1 MSDDFLKY
9 ICSLAPV
16 GETALIVKQIDTG
29 KLHLDGTIKYT
40 WPAYMPAH
48 KRKKG
53 EAWFVNTGSFII
65 DRFKNG
71 RPSAS
76 TANCDHV
83 LFMMLDD
90 IGTKSKTPP
99 LEPTWIIETSPDNF
113 QWGYVYSEQP
123 TTGEHCAA
131 ITAIARAG
139 YSDPGATNAVR
150 NCRLPGS
157 TNQKPGRDSFEA
169 RLVEFSRKEYTLKEI
184 CDALDV
190 VPDEATTAKYIS
202 YNIKDT
208 GRDSVLTWLN
218 DKGLVLSGINAEGW
232 MSIVCPNNHEHT
244 DGQIF
249 ARYKPIDRSFC
260 CYHGHCTD
268 KIKSADFL
276 KWVCDNG
283 GPQAEHGLRDD
294 VLIAEMRA
302 MQEKLPEN
310 KMFAD
315 DAEKLKA
322 EVDFKEMGRTE
333 KSLWYDKFLYV
344 VTDDSYF
351 NLQTRREISRR
362 NFDALFR
369 HVACTSIVHTGEKG
383 KGRIITASVAYDENR
398 QAKGAPVLEGVTY
411 AAGDLSTVA
420 RDGFVYGNKWVDA
433 RPKISSHKA
442 DIKRWQEHCEF
453 LLPDDS
459 ERNHCY
465 DVMAYKLQHPTVKIN
480 HAVLHVG
487 RGGLG
492 KDTMWSPFFWAV
504 GGPNIGNGNM
514 RYIGNEELATG
525 WGYKLE
531 SEILVLNELKEGNAN
546 ERRALAN
553 KLKPLIAAPPMT
565 LTVNRKG
572 LHPYELVNR
581 MFVMAFSNEDIPI
594 VIESEDRR
602 WFCIKSYGE
611 PMENP
616 KEFWNWLWAEG
627 FNSVARWLYQR
638 DVSKFNPG
646 MIAPWTDFK
655 ASLVETGMSY
665 AESHLVELIRDRQG
679 PFKNGVIGGP
689 FQELCRDIADRLNN
703 GTKVPPAALLHAL
716 REAGWHDMG
725 RCMSVTNTN
734 KKHIFVAPGFKHV
747 NKAALRDMV
756 ADYEKNGSTLNALNQ
771 SNGVSSG

>member
-1 MSDDFLKY
+1 MENDFFKY
-9 ICSLAPV
+9 ICSLAPE

-29 KLHLDGTIKYT
+29 KLYLDGTIKYT
-40 WPAYMPAH
+40 WPAYMPTH
-48 KRKKG
+48 KRKSG
-53 EAWFVNTGSFII
+53 EAWFINTGSFIV
-65 DRFKNG
+65 DRFRNG
-71 RPSAS
+71 KPSAS
-76 TANCDHV
+76 TANCEHV

-99 LEPTWIIETSPDNF
+99 LEPTWIIETSPGNF

-169 RLVEFSRKEYTLKEI
+169 RLVEFSRKEYTLAEI
-184 CDALDV
+184 CAALDV
-190 VPDEATTAKYIS
+190 VPDEASTAKYIS
-202 YNIKDT
+202 YSIKDT
-208 GRDSVLTWLN
+208 GKDNVLTWLN
-218 DKGLVLSGINAEGW
+218 EQSLVLSNVNPEGW
-232 MSIVCPNNHEHT
+232 LGIVCPNNHEHT
-244 DGQIF
+244 DGNIG

-268 KIKSADFL
+268 KIKSAEFL

-283 GPQAEHGLRDD
+283 GPDEKHGLRDD
-294 VLIAEMRA
+294 VIMAEM
-302 MQEKLPEN
+302 QEMNAKLPPN
-310 KMFAD
+310 TMFND

-322 EVDFKEMGRTE
+322 EVDFKEMGRTDKGE
-333 KSLWYDKFLYV
+333 WYDKFLYV
-344 VTDDSYF
+344 VADDAYF
-351 NLQTRREISRR
+351 NLITRREITRR

-369 HVACTSIVHTGEKG
+369 HVACTSVIHVNDKG
-383 KGRIITASVAYDENR
+383 KGRIIPASIAYDENR
-398 QAKGAPVLEGVTY
+398 QSHEARVLEGITY
-411 AAGDLSTVA
+411 AAGDKETVT
-420 RDGFVYGNKWVDA
+420 RDGFVYGNKWIDA
-433 RPKISSHKA
+433 RPKVHEHTA
-442 DIKRWQEHCEF
+442 DIKRWRDHCEF
-453 LLPDDS
+453 LLPDNH

-465 DVMAYKLQHPTVKIN
+465 DVMAFKLKNPTVKIN

-504 GGPNIGNGNM
+504 GGPSIGNGNM
-514 RYIGNEELATG
+514 RYIGNEELNTG

-531 SEILVLNELKEGNAN
+531 TEILVLNELKEGNAS

-611 PMENP
+611 PMDNP

-627 FNSVARWLYQR
+627 FNSVAKWLYAR

-665 AESHLVELIRDRQG
+665 AESHLVELIRDRSG
-679 PFKNGVIGGP
+679 PFKYGVIGGP
-689 FQELCRDIADRLNN
+689 FHELCREIADALNN

-716 REAGWHDMG
+716 REAGWLDMG
-725 RCMSVTNTN
+725 RCMSSTQTT
-734 KKHIFVAPGFKHV
+734 KKHIFCAPGFRDKTRAV
-747 NKAALRDMV
+747 LRDMV
-756 ADYEKNGSTLNALNQ
+756 ADYEKNGSTFTALNK

>member
-1 MSDDFLKY
+1 MSEFLNY
-9 ICSLAPV
+9 ICSLAPE
-16 GETALIVKQIDTG
+16 GETALVVKQIDTG
-29 KLHLDGTIKYT
+29 KFHLDGTIKYT
-40 WPAYMPAH
+40 WPAYMPTH
-48 KRKKG
+48 KRKSG
-53 EAWFVNTGSFII
+53 EAWFINTGSFIL

-99 LEPTWIIETSPDNF
+99 LEPTWIIETSPGNF

-157 TNQKPGRDSFEA
+157 TNQKPGRDNFEA
-169 RLVEFSRKEYTLKEI
+169 RLVEFTRKEYTIAEI
-184 CDALDV
+184 CAALDV
-190 VPDEATTAKYIS
+190 VPDEASTAKAIS
-202 YNIKDT
+202 FNIKDT
-208 GRDSVLTWLN
+208 GKDSVLAWLN
-218 DKGLVLSGINAEGW
+218 DKALVLSGINAEGW
-232 MSIVCPNNHEHT
+232 LSIVCPNNHEHT

-260 CYHGHCTD
+260 CYHGHCEH
-268 KIKSADFL
+268 IKSADFL

-283 GPQAEHGLRDD
+283 GPDVKPGLRDD
-294 VLIAEMRA
+294 IISAEM
-302 MQEKLPEN
+302 QEMAAKLPPN
-310 KMFAD
+310 TMFAD

-322 EVDFKEMGRTE
+322 EVDFREMGRIDH
-333 KSLWYDKFLYV
+333 KDWYAKFLYV

-351 NLQTRREISRR
+351 NLDSRREITRR

-369 HVACTSIVHTGEKG
+369 HVACNSIVHVNDKG
-383 KGRIITASVAYDENR
+383 KGRIIPASVAYDENR
-398 QAKGAPVLEGVTY
+398 QAKRARVLEGVTY
-411 AAGDLSTVA
+411 AAGDESTVA
-420 RDGFVYGNKWVDA
+420 RDGFVYGNKWIDA
-433 RPKISSHKA
+433 RPKISDHVA
-442 DIKRWQEHCEF
+442 DIKRWRDHCEF
-453 LLPDDS
+453 LLPEDF

-465 DVMAYKLQHPTVKIN
+465 DLMAFKLQNPTIKIN

-531 SEILVLNELKEGNAN
+531 SEILVLNELKEGNAI

-602 WFCIKSYGE
+602 WFCVKSYGE
-611 PMENP
+611 PMINP
-616 KEFWNWLWAEG
+616 KEFWAWLWHEG

-665 AESHLVELIRDRQG
+665 AESYLVEMIRDRAGQ
-679 PFKNGVIGGP
+679 FKNGVIMGP
-689 FQELCRDIADRLNN
+689 FQGLCRELADGLNN
-703 GTKVPPAALLHAL
+703 GVKIPPAALLHAL
-716 REAGWHDMG
+716 REAGWLDMG
-725 RCMSVTNTN
+725 RCMSRDHTT
-734 KKHIFVAPGFKHV
+734 KRHLFVAPGFKHLTRA
-747 NKAALRDMV
+747 NLRDM
-756 ADYEKNGSTLNALNQ
+756 AEDYEKTGTAFSALNK
-771 SNGVSSG
+771 SSGVSSG